1 MVTNLRV
8 LLIKSSE
15 HEMRIIFAIN
25 YDEIRSTSVYQ
36 ENESNQVYLELCLH
50 DFMLPSTSSLSNNQA
65 KRKYPSFKLENKERA
80 LTLEKKINYA
90 KADYDE
96 TVYALPND
104 VDD

>member
-15 HEMRIIFAIN
+15 HEMRTIFAIN
-25 YDEIRSTSVYQ
+25 YDEIRSINVYQ

-50 DFMLPSTSSLSNNQA
+50 DFMLPSTSNQA